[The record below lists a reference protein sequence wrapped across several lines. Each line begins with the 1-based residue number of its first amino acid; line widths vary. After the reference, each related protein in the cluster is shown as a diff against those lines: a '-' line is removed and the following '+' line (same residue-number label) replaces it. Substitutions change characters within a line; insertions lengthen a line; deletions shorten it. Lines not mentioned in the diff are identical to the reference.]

1 MSSEIIVIDSYQDF
15 LAREAFEPSLAFH
28 PKVPRHF
35 GTVIAPYRFLERV
48 ECGIASCRQPHLSG
62 YLVTTSDGKETAI
75 GIDCGKSHFGASFS
89 RERKRVDAAV
99 ARKRRIETV
108 TRMIERMAEVLPVV
122 EDIHRQYLELVD
134 LKLRLQGAIDTSVM
148 STLKE
153 RARRDN
159 PVIER
164 RVAMTGAEAEV
175 YFETNNRRPGDGW
188 PTKGE
193 VVANLEGLEFFKD
206 GAKVLLLTNLVAPIS
221 ELSKTKAE
229 EVSLMKPRQ
238 LTVTAK
244 WVGEVPLH
252 LAKAQR
258 IVANGQAFFKP
269 DNLGRL
275 IHLGAAAAPLR
286 LMMADLEA

>member
-1 MSSEIIVIDSYQDF
+1 MSLEIIVIDNYQEL

-28 PKVPRHF
+28 PQALRHF
-35 GTVIAPYRFLERV
+35 GAVIAPYRFLERV

-62 YLVTTSDGKETAI
+62 YLVTTSDSKETAI
-75 GIDCGKSHFGASFS
+75 GIDCGKTHFGASFS

-122 EDIHRQYLELVD
+122 EDIHRQYRELVD
-134 LKLRLQGAIDTSVM
+134 LKLRLQGAIDTAVM
-148 STLKE
+148 SALKE

-164 RVAMTGAEAEV
+164 RVAMTEAEAEV
-175 YFETNNRRPGDGW
+175 YFETNNHRPGDGW

-193 VVANLEGLEFFKD
+193 FLANLEGLEFFKD

-221 ELSKTKAE
+221 ELSKTKAD

-238 LTVTAK
+238 LVTTAK

-252 LAKAQR
+252 MAKAQR
-258 IVANGQAFFKP
+258 VIASGHAFFKP
-269 DNLGRL
+269 DNLARL

-286 LMMADLEA
+286 MMIADLDA